1 MKSIPTIYENKHVL
15 ALNKPSGLMVHP
27 DGKNN
32 TITLADKILEE
43 YPELKKVGEP
53 MRFRGKGGKEKIIY
67 RPGIVHRLDKDT
79 SGVLLVAKDQET
91 FLFLKSQ
98 FKERQIKKTYRAIVF
113 GSMKEKSGVIN
124 RPLGR
129 SPGDFRK
136 FSAHKT
142 ARGELREAITEYK
155 VLKNFKTKEGEFTY
169 LELYPKTGR
178 THQLR
183 AHLKFI
189 NYPIVC
195 DSIYAGRRGCAL
207 GMSRLALHAFSISF
221 ALPNGKKLTCEA
233 EIPADFVSA
242 LTD

>member
-1 MKSIPTIYENKHVL
+1 
-15 ALNKPSGLMVHP
+15 MVHP

-43 YPELKKVGEP
+43 YPELKKWVSRCVFAARAE
-53 MRFRGKGGKEKIIY
+53 KEKIIY

-79 SGVLLVAKDQET
+79 SGVLLVAKDQGT
-91 FLFLKSQ
+91 YLFLKSQ

-113 GSMKEKSGVIN
+113 GGMKEKSGIIN

-136 FSAHKT
+136 FSAHKPP
-142 ARGELREAITEYK
+142 AENSAEAITEYK

-189 NYPIVC
+189 NHPIVC
-195 DSIYAGRRGCAL
+195 DGVYAE
-207 GMSRLALHAFSISF
+207 S
-221 ALPNGKKLTCEA
+221 
-233 EIPADFVSA
+233 ADAPWECRVLLFTPFLFLLLCQTVKINLRSGNSSGFCFRPY
-242 LTD
+242 